1 VLDPKHYIEPD
12 LIESIKVKFDCEV
25 KFNKNKRGLVKYSIF
40 KSSVFKSVGVN
51 SLIVFRNG
59 KDLIDVE
66 LNLSRTILDLRDEI
80 ALPNVRPRSSGFIV
94 TVESE
99 DYVMTILEEA
109 LKLCSEFQ
117 GEVAEEELEAE
128 EFNRGEVEA
137 NGYDALSEVERLMY
151 DGFWEVSKKLNG
163 VCGSI
168 FHVDHAQSIKEC
180 GIKSIHHT
188 NLQLLVKGI
197 NTSKSSKSWDRLSW
211 EAQVNH
217 IKSNVSIIPDI
228 DTSVIELLLSHL
240 KIYWGD

>member
-1 VLDPKHYIEPD
+1 VLDPKHHIEPK
-12 LIESIKVKFDCEV
+12 LIELIKTKFDCEI
-25 KFNKNKRGLVKYSIF
+25 KFNKNKRGFVKYLIF
-40 KSSVFKSVGVN
+40 KSDSFKLVGVN

-59 KDLIDVE
+59 KGLIDVE
-66 LNLSRTILDLRDEI
+66 LNLSRAILDLRDEV

-99 DYVMTILEEA
+99 DYVMTTLEEA
-109 LKLCSEFQ
+109 LKLCAEFQ
-117 GEVAEEELEAE
+117 GEVVDEEAEAE
-128 EFNRGEVEA
+128 EFNRAEIEA

-180 GIKSIHHT
+180 GTKSIHHT

-197 NTSKSSKSWDRLSW
+197 NTSKNSKSWDRLSW

-228 DTSVIELLLSHL
+228 DTSVIKLLLSHL
-240 KIYWGD
+240 KIYWGE